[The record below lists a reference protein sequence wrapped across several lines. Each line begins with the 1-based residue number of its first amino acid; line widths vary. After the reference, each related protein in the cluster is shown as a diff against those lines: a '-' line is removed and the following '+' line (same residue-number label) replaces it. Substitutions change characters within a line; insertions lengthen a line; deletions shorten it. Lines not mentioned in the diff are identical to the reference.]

1 MQTFTIIFGLIIMVL
16 SIAAVIASIA
26 IGSILG
32 TILALAAFMPTA
44 FAVHALATL

>member
-1 MQTFTIIFGLIIMVL
+1 MKTFTLILAIFMLFNL
-16 SIAAVIASIA
+16 IAAVILSVAM
-26 IGSILG
+26 GSIVG